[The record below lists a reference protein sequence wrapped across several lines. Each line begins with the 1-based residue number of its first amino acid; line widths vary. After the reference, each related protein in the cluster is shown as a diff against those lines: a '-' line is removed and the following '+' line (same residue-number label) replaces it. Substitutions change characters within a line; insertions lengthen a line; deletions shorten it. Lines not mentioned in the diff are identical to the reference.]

1 MNSSMPGHLS
11 DSQDSSDYGPETEG
25 RATTFARAGMDINL
39 TPARTAYDALE
50 NKGQV
55 VVAVIDTGVQT
66 DHEDLKNSIWTNP
79 GETAGDGVDNDKNGF
94 VDDVHGWNFY
104 SGKGELYQGSE
115 DNHGTHSAGTI
126 AAGKNG
132 VGITGI
138 CDPAYVKIMPL
149 KVLGT
154 KDGVG
159 TPENVAK
166 AIRYAEAQ
174 GASVCNLSFGT
185 GKFNQELYD
194 TMKNSEMLFV
204 VAAGNGDKEGK
215 GVNLDEKPVYRL
227 PLTWKILFLWPVCVW
242 TEIWSPAPI
251 TGGALWIWPRPENIF

>member
-1 MNSSMPGHLS
+1 M
-11 DSQDSSDYGPETEG
+11 
-25 RATTFARAGMDINL
+25 
-39 TPARTAYDALE
+39 
-50 NKGQV
+50 
-55 VVAVIDTGVQT
+55 
-66 DHEDLKNSIWTNP
+66 
-79 GETAGDGVDNDKNGF
+79 
-94 VDDVHGWNFY
+94 DDVHGWNFY

-185 GKFNQELYD
+185 G
-194 TMKNSEMLFV
+194 
-204 VAAGNGDKEGK
+204 
-215 GVNLDEKPVYRL
+215 
-227 PLTWKILFLWPVCVW
+227 
-242 TEIWSPAPI
+242 EI
-251 TGGALWIWPRPENIF
+251 

>member
-1 MNSSMPGHLS
+1 
-11 DSQDSSDYGPETEG
+11 
-25 RATTFARAGMDINL
+25 
-39 TPARTAYDALE
+39 
-50 NKGQV
+50 
-55 VVAVIDTGVQT
+55 
-66 DHEDLKNSIWTNP
+66 
-79 GETAGDGVDNDKNGF
+79 
-94 VDDVHGWNFY
+94 
-104 SGKGELYQGSE
+104 
-115 DNHGTHSAGTI
+115 
-126 AAGKNG
+126 
-132 VGITGI
+132 
-138 CDPAYVKIMPL
+138 MPL